1 MTAKNL
7 DQKGRFRNCT
17 IAFRVSPEER
27 KALDNRIRLCGFR
40 SKQEYILESIFHNK
54 IKATGNPLMFTKY
67 RVLLTRILEELETK
81 NSIDEVDEELF
92 TPIQTMLEILEG
104 LNKGNTQ
111 L

>member
-27 KALDNRIRLCGFR
+27 KALDDRIRLCGFR
-40 SKQEYILESIFHNK
+40 SKQDFILQSIFHQK
-54 IKATGNPLMFTKY
+54 IEANGNPLMFTKF
-67 RVLLTRILEELETK
+67 RILLTRILEELEK
-81 NSIDEVDEELF
+81 YDDINKVNEELF
-92 TPIQTMLEILEG
+92 LPVQTMLEIIEN
-104 LNKGNTQ
+104 LNKGNEQ